1 MAEEAVEAAEEAEEA
16 RAEVAEEARAEDAVL
31 PLVAQQE
38 VLDQG
43 APVQDAVLVQDLSQQ
58 GALEGRVEEALL
70 EELQHVVR
78 EADVPEA
85 PEDNREVL
93 EAVQLAVQ
101 LVVRQEDHQ
110 EGQPE
115 EICQLKGPEWLI

>member
-1 MAEEAVEAAEEAEEA
+1 MAEEEVEAAAEE
-16 RAEVAEEARAEDAVL
+16 VAEARAEDVVL
-31 PLVAQQE
+31 PLEAQQE

-58 GALEGRVEEALL
+58 GALEGRVEVEEALL

-115 EICQLKGPEWLI
+115 EICQSKGPEWLI